1 VNKKGALYLFI
12 ILLFLNLNSSFAQSN
27 SKNKLAL
34 SEVLTILETRFSINF
49 TYLDQTIANKSVNL
63 PSETLSLENTLEYL
77 KSETNLDFII
87 LNETS
92 VVISKRTN
100 PFSNF
105 ITQKLEEVVIT
116 NFLTKG
122 ISKRSDGK
130 ININTEDFGIL
141 PGLLEPDILQS
152 IQALP
157 GVMSVDERISNINVR
172 GGTHDQNLILWDGI
186 KMYQSGHFFGLVS
199 AFNPYLTKEVN
210 VSKNGTS
217 VKFGDGVSSVI
228 DMQLSNNLDQE
239 FKAGAGFNLINADG
253 FAKVPLDEKTEIQ
266 VSARRSVTDFIF
278 TPTYDQYL
286 QRVFQDSD
294 FSNPQQGNSEII
306 SNNERFY
313 FYDIATKFLYNI
325 TDQDQFRFNFLT
337 INNKLSYDQ
346 QANDDSGIPLKNE
359 LEQNNFA
366 TGFEY
371 LKYWNSKLTTTA
383 QFYYTNYDLKATN
396 YNVANDQRINQD
408 NRVNDLGLK
417 INATN
422 HIDDNLK
429 IHGGYQFSEVIISNA
444 EDTNNPDT
452 EQFIKEVVRTHSIY
466 GEAEFTSANKNTYAR
481 IGLRTNFIEKFSE
494 FFTEPRL
501 SVSHKLNNDF
511 RLEFLAE
518 LKSQTTSQIIDLQN
532 DFLGIEKRRWI
543 LSNNENIPIIKSVQ
557 AAAGIHYN
565 KNKLL
570 ISIEAFIKDIEGIT
584 TQSQGFQNQ
593 FQFVEEIGKFQVKGI
608 DFLINKQF
616 DSFST
621 WLSYSFSKNDY
632 VFDNLNDGN
641 PFPNNI
647 DVRHAVTF
655 ASTYDFNNLKFAL
668 GFNWHSGRPQTLPIE
683 LQDQSSSEIDYTTP
697 NSTRISDYFRTDISA
712 TYQLKFTNKLDAS
725 IGVSI
730 WNLFDRENV
739 INTYYAKNSDGD
751 IITID
756 NLSLGITPNVSFR
769 LRF

>member
-1 VNKKGALYLFI
+1 MSLS
-12 ILLFLNLNSSFAQSN
+12 SSFAQSN
-27 SKNKLAL
+27 SKTKLPL
-34 SEVLTILETRFSINF
+34 TEVLTILESKFSINF
-49 TYLDQTIANKSVNL
+49 TYLDQTIANKNISI
-63 PSETLSLENTLEYL
+63 PSEILSLENILEYL
-77 KSETNLDFII
+77 RSETNLDFIL

-92 VVISKRTN
+92 IVISKRSN

-105 ITQKLEEVVIT
+105 ITQKLEEVTIN

-130 ININTEDFGIL
+130 INIKTEDFGIL
-141 PGLLEPDILQS
+141 PGLLEPDVLQS

-157 GVMSVDERISNINVR
+157 GVMSVDERVSNINVR

-199 AFNPYLTKEVN
+199 AFNPYLTKAVN

-239 FKAGAGFNLINADG
+239 FKAGAGFNLIHTDG

-266 VSARRSVTDFIF
+266 VSVRRSITDFIF
-278 TPTYDQYL
+278 TPTYDQYR

-294 FSNPQQGNSEII
+294 FSNPQQGDASTVI

-313 FYDIATKFLYNI
+313 FYDITTKFLYNI
-325 TDQDQFRFNFLT
+325 TDQDQFRFNFLS
-337 INNKLSYDQ
+337 INNKLTYDQ
-346 QANDDSGIPLKNE
+346 QANDDSGIPLRNQ

-396 YNVANDQRINQD
+396 FNIANDQRINQD
-408 NRVNDLGLK
+408 NNVNDLGIK
-417 INATN
+417 INITN

-444 EDTNNPDT
+444 EDTNNPNT

-481 IGLRTNFIEKFSE
+481 IGLRTNYIEKFSE

-511 RLEFLAE
+511 RLEFLSE

-570 ISIEAFIKDIEGIT
+570 ISIEAFIKDVEGIT
-584 TQSQGFQNQ
+584 AQSQGFQNQ
-593 FQFVEEIGKFQVKGI
+593 FQFAEDIGKFQVRGI

-616 DSFST
+616 EHFST
-621 WLSYSFSKNDY
+621 WLSYSYSKNDY
-632 VFDNLNDGN
+632 VFENLNEGN
-641 PFPNNI
+641 PFLNNI

-655 ASTYDFNNLKFAL
+655 ASTYEINNLKFAL
-668 GFNWHSGRPQTLPIE
+668 GFNWHSGRPQTLPLQ
-683 LQDQSSSEIDYTTP
+683 LQDQSNAQIDYATP
-697 NSTRISDYFRTDISA
+697 NGSRLSDYFRTDLSA
-712 TYQLKFTNKLDAS
+712 TYQLKFADKLEAS
-725 IGVSI
+725 IGASI
-730 WNLFDRENV
+730 WNLFDKENV
-739 INTYYAKNSDGD
+739 INTYYIKKTDGE
-751 IITID
+751 TLRID
-756 NLSLGITPNVSFR
+756 NLSLGITPNISFR